1 MRPHRLLT
9 AALGLATGL
18 SLAIPGVTANAQDRQ
33 EGAYHQTN
41 LVSDLP
47 GMAATTD
54 PNLVNPWGISAA
66 PASPMWVSDNNA
78 GVTTLYNG
86 AGQPL
91 QFPPSQGPGQFVVK
105 IPQPNGQD
113 GGAPTGTVFNGSS
126 DFKGDRF
133 LFATEDG
140 TIAGWN
146 PAVNFKRALIRV
158 DRSAVGEGAVYKGL
172 AIASSVTGNHIY
184 AANFRFGTIEVFD
197 ANYNLVSLSGSFRDS
212 RIPAGFAP
220 FNVQEL
226 GGRLY
231 VTYAMQK
238 PDKHDDLAGAGF
250 GFVNVFDLNGHLL
263 RRLIRH
269 GALNSPW
276 GLALAPE
283 NFGPFSDALLVGNF
297 GDGHINAY
305 SARSGRFIGT
315 LRNEAGVP
323 IQIDGLW
330 GIRFGNGSTGGG
342 ALAPKNT
349 LYFAAGIGE
358 EQHGLFGTITSVGE
372 HED

>member
-1 MRPHRLLT
+1 MQGRRLLT
-9 AALGLATGL
+9 AALSLATGL
-18 SLAIPGVTANAQDRQ
+18 SIAMPGVAANAGDSA
-33 EGAYHQTN
+33 EGAFHQTN

-47 GMAATTD
+47 GMAAVTD
-54 PNLVNPWGISAA
+54 PNLVNPWGITAG
-66 PASPMWVSDNNA
+66 PATPMWVSDNNA
-78 GVTTLYNG
+78 GVSTLYNG
-86 AGQPL
+86 AATPRIGL
-91 QFPPSQGPGQFVVK
+91 VVK
-105 IPQPNGQD
+105 IPQPNGAD
-113 GGAPTGTVFNGSS
+113 GGAPTGTVFNGSA
-126 DFKGDRF
+126 DFMGDRF

-140 TIAGWN
+140 TIVGWN
-146 PAVNFKRALIRV
+146 PAVSFLKGIVRR
-158 DRSAVGEGAVYKGL
+158 DRSAVGLGAVYKGL
-172 AIASSVTGNHIY
+172 AIANNGAGNHIY

-197 ANYNLVSLSGSFRDS
+197 ANYNLVSLSGSFSDS

-220 FNVQEL
+220 FNIQEL

-238 PDKHDDLAGAGF
+238 PDKHDDQAGAGF
-250 GFVNVFDLNGHLL
+250 GFVNVFDLNGNLL
-263 RRLIRH
+263 RRLVKH
-269 GALNSPW
+269 GNLNSPW
-276 GLALAPE
+276 GLAVAPE
-283 NFGPFSDALLVGNF
+283 NFGPFSGALLVGNF

-305 SARSGRFIGT
+305 SPRSGRIIGT
-315 LRNEAGVP
+315 LRNEAGAP

-372 HED
+372 NDD

>member
-1 MRPHRLLT
+1 MHARRLLT
-9 AALGLATGL
+9 AALSLATGL
-18 SLAIPGVTANAQDRQ
+18 SIAVPGVAANAGDRA

-47 GMAATTD
+47 GMAATVD
-54 PNLVNPWGISAA
+54 PNLVNPWGISAG
-66 PASPMWVSDNNA
+66 PATPMWVSDNNA

-86 AGQPL
+86 AGKPVPL
-91 QFPPSQGPGQFVVK
+91 VVTIPPPPGSAADAK
-105 IPQPNGQD
+105 GT
-113 GGAPTGTVFNGSS
+113 PTGTVFNGTA
-126 DFKGDRF
+126 DFHGDRF

-140 TIAGWN
+140 TIVGWKPSDGTLARN
-146 PAVNFKRALIRV
+146 EK
-158 DRSAVGEGAVYKGL
+158 DRSKVGDGAVYKGL
-172 AIASSVTGNHIY
+172 AIANNGSANYLY
-184 AANFRFGTIEVFD
+184 AANFRFGTVEVFD
-197 ANYNLVSLSGSFRDS
+197 KDFKLVTLSGSFSDS

-220 FNVQEL
+220 FDIQEL

-238 PDKHDDLAGAGF
+238 PDKHDDLSGPGN

-276 GLALAPE
+276 GLAWAPE
-283 NFGPFSDALLVGNF
+283 NFGPFSGALLVGNF

-305 SARSGRFIGT
+305 SPRSGRFIGT
-315 LRNEAGVP
+315 LRNEVGAP

-342 ALAPKNT
+342 ALAPTNT

-372 HED
+372 NDD